1 MKQKK
6 KISPTLIL
14 VIMLISMTSG
24 AICMNKVAPVLTNIM
39 SDLQISSSA
48 RAGLLMSVFTLAGI
62 FLSIPMGVLVTKF
75 GTFKTG
81 LGSLLAIIAGCI
93 LGAVA
98 TDYNMMLV
106 SRVIEGI
113 GLMFLGTIGPAA
125 VAQSYSDRK
134 RGVAMGILMCYMS
147 FGQILALNIAP
158 VFATISSWK
167 NFWWMNAAV
176 GMVALVLWVIFIK
189 EFDNQTSDLG
199 SVSENAEQNPSIWD
213 VMKNG
218 SVWLVCIEFVCYMIV
233 HMGVFNY
240 LPTYLTEV
248 AGMSATY
255 AGTLT
260 SVASLIGI
268 PVGILGGMLADK
280 WGSIK
285 KPLAIMMILFA
296 LLIFCTPI
304 FSGSAFV
311 LYIILYGVLAM
322 AEAGLS
328 FTAVTIVVRSEESG
342 LASAFMN
349 TAQWVGAFLSTM
361 IFGALLDS
369 FGWSMSFR
377 IMAPIALIGGI
388 AVLLNKKLN

>member
-1 MKQKK
+1 
-6 KISPTLIL
+6 
-14 VIMLISMTSG
+14 
-24 AICMNKVAPVLTNIM
+24 
-39 SDLQISSSA
+39 
-48 RAGLLMSVFTLAGI
+48 
-62 FLSIPMGVLVTKF
+62 
-75 GTFKTG
+75 
-81 LGSLLAIIAGCI
+81 
-93 LGAVA
+93 
-98 TDYNMMLV
+98 
-106 SRVIEGI
+106 
-113 GLMFLGTIGPAA
+113 
-125 VAQSYSDRK
+125 
-134 RGVAMGILMCYMS
+134 
-147 FGQILALNIAP
+147 
-158 VFATISSWK
+158 
-167 NFWWMNAAV
+167 
-176 GMVALVLWVIFIK
+176 
-189 EFDNQTSDLG
+189 
-199 SVSENAEQNPSIWD
+199 
-213 VMKNG
+213 
-218 SVWLVCIEFVCYMIV
+218 
-233 HMGVFNY
+233 
-240 LPTYLTEV
+240 
-248 AGMSATY
+248 MSATY